1 MNKIVLDIEAI
12 QKLIPQR
19 FPFLMI
25 DRVIEASP
33 EKVVAL
39 KNVSVNEAHF
49 VGHFPDQKVM
59 PGVLM
64 IEAMA
69 QAGIILYKQ
78 KFQNDNVL
86 FLVSVKTRFFN
97 PVIPGD
103 QLMIEV
109 VPIKMMSK
117 MGIFNA
123 KIHVGD
129 KKIAESEIAFGT
141 QDAKA
146 QMGADENCTD

>member
-1 MNKIVLDIEAI
+1 MTHKLTVEDI

-19 FPFLMI
+19 YPFLMI
-25 DRVIEASP
+25 DRVLEASP

-39 KNVSVNEAHF
+39 KNVTINEAHF
-49 VGHFPDQKVM
+49 VGHFPDQKIM

-86 FLVSVKTRFFN
+86 FLVSAKTRFFN
-97 PVIPGD
+97 PVVPGD
-103 QLMIEV
+103 QLKIDV
-109 VPIKMMSK
+109 TPLKMMSR
-117 MGIFNA
+117 MGLFNA
-123 KIHVGD
+123 KIYVGE

-141 QDAKA
+141 QDAK
-146 QMGADENCTD
+146 NL

>member
-1 MNKIVLDIEAI
+1 MSTSKLPLGIEDIKKI
-12 QKLIPQR
+12 IPQR

-33 EKVVAL
+33 EKVVAI
-39 KNVSVNEAHF
+39 KNVSVNEHFF

-69 QAGIILYKQ
+69 QAGIVLYKQ
-78 KFQNDNVL
+78 KFQNDNL
-86 FLVSVKTRFFN
+86 LYLVSVKSRFFD
-97 PVIPGD
+97 PVFPGD
-103 QLMIEV
+103 QLRIEV
-109 VPIKMMSK
+109 TPMKMLSK

-123 KIHVGD
+123 EIKVGE
-129 KKIAESEIAFGT
+129 KKKAEAEIAFGS
-141 QDAKA
+141 QDAK
-146 QMGADENCTD
+146 NL

>member
-1 MNKIVLDIEAI
+1 MLNIEAI
-12 QKLIPQR
+12 QQLIPQR

-25 DRVIEASP
+25 DRVLEASP

-39 KNVSVNEAHF
+39 KNVTVNEAHF
-49 VGHFPDQKVM
+49 VGHFPGQKVM

-86 FLVSVKTRFFN
+86 FLASVKSRFFN
-97 PVIPGD
+97 PVVPGD
-103 QLMIEV
+103 QLTIEV
-109 VPIKMMSK
+109 TPLKMMSK
-117 MGIFNA
+117 MGIFSA
-123 KIHVGD
+123 KINVGD
-129 KKIAESEIAFGT
+129 KKIVESEIAFGT
-141 QDAKA
+141 QDSK
-146 QMGADENCTD
+146 T

>member
-1 MNKIVLDIEAI
+1 MEKSVLTISDI

-25 DRVIEASP
+25 DRVLEASP

-49 VGHFPDQKVM
+49 VGHFPGQKVM

-78 KFQNDNVL
+78 KFKNDNVL
-86 FLVSVKTRFFN
+86 FLVSAKTRFFN
-97 PVIPGD
+97 PATPGD
-103 QLMIEV
+103 QLIIEV
-109 VPIKMMSK
+109 VPLKMMSK

-123 KIHVGD
+123 KIIVGD

-141 QDAKA
+141 QDAKSL
-146 QMGADENCTD
+146 